1 MRRRVIPCLTKSR
14 RTPCRSFDGENAG
27 ILETCFANL
36 VGQFLGAVKI
46 GSREVSR
53 MVYRIAVLAGGE
65 IVGNDFPERGIL
77 KKSAQEPVDK
87 RSETRNHGSKQ
98 HAARP

>member
-1 MRRRVIPCLTKSR
+1 MLRRVIPCLTESR

-27 ILETCFANL
+27 IFEACYANL

-65 IVGNDFPERGIL
+65 IVGNDFTERGIL
-77 KKSAQEPVDK
+77 KKSAQESVDE
-87 RSETRNHGSKQ
+87 RSETRNRGGKQ
-98 HAARP
+98 HPARL

>member
-1 MRRRVIPCLTKSR
+1 MLRRVIPCLTESR
-14 RTPCRSFDGENAG
+14 STPCWSFDGKDAG

-46 GSREVSR
+46 GSREVSG

-65 IVGNDFPERGIL
+65 IGGNDFPGRGIL
-77 KKSAQEPVDK
+77 EKSAQQPAHG
-87 RSETRNHGSKQ
+87 RSETRNHGGKQ
-98 HAARP
+98 HAARL

>member
-1 MRRRVIPCLTKSR
+1 MLRRVIPCLTESR
-14 RTPCRSFDGENAG
+14 STPCWSFDGKNAG

-53 MVYRIAVLAGGE
+53 MVYRIAVLVGGE

-77 KKSAQEPVDK
+77 KKSAQESVDE
-87 RSETRNHGSKQ
+87 RSETRNHRGKQ
-98 HAARP
+98 HAARL

>member
-1 MRRRVIPCLTKSR
+1 MLRRVIPCLTKSR
-14 RTPCRSFDGENAG
+14 RTPCRSFDGDDVG
-27 ILETCFANL
+27 IFEACFANL

-77 KKSAQEPVDK
+77 KKSVQEPVHE
-87 RSETRNHGSKQ
+87 RNETRNHGGKQ
-98 HAARP
+98 HAARL